1 METLHRIAPGPK
13 KDLAAAGPRT
23 GRGLKASGAAPGFF
37 SSLPLAPCFA
47 VNPILAVL
55 SAKDPQRGGQG
66 SQSTRKI
73 SKGGI
78 SVPVLRRERQ
88 NSLCTQSFSDG
99 ELVKWFGKGKKKK
112 YTFVVAAVGKLFQCQ
127 TETQFLSKSELK
139 FCF

>member
-1 METLHRIAPGPK
+1 MLHSIAPGPK
-13 KDLAAAGPRT
+13 KDLAAAGPRM

-37 SSLPLAPCFA
+37 SSLPLAPWFA

-55 SAKDPQRGGQG
+55 STEDPQRGGQS

-78 SVPVLRRERQ
+78 SVPVPYREKQ

-99 ELVKWFGKGKKKK
+99 ELVKWFEKRKKKN
-112 YTFVVAAVGKLFQCQ
+112 TSVVAAVGKLFQCQ